1 MRKCK
6 HIFWRNDCFIRPN
19 NCKQAIFLKDI
30 LGKLCFE
37 WFPRAKKKFFG
48 ALHRAQNRVLPL
60 DRIFWC
66 SQSGKKIALLLQIV
80 FFVARSRKK
89 SCFRSYLF
97 YVLCLCQNKCAL
109 HRVSWIFLAF
119 FPRAKN
125 FVLNR
130 ALWCSPSSKK
140 IVPQIVLFV
149 ALLRARNRARMGPPR

>member
-1 MRKCK
+1 MQT
-6 HIFWRNDCFIRPN
+6 HFWRNDCFIRPN

-37 WFPRAKKKFFG
+37 WFPRAKKK
-48 ALHRAQNRVLPL
+48 V
-60 DRIFWC
+60 FWC
-66 SQSGKKIALLLQIV
+66 SPSWAKSCSSSRSYFLVLSVRQKNRALALDRVFCCSLAQKVVLQIV
-80 FFVARSRKK
+80 SLLCALPVPKQMCST
-89 SCFRSYLF
+89 SCFLDLSG
-97 YVLCLCQNKCAL
+97 V
-109 HRVSWIFLAF
+109 